1 MISAAAICAFLFT
14 TLSVWQIT
22 DWLTANKRRVRERL
36 SATFPTPAAG
46 GTETQAVEPRAGSER
61 RRFRL
66 PTLRIPGSMMARK
79 YLDRL
84 QTYLLRAGV
93 PLKAEEMVVLSLVS
107 GLAGFFLGTFLIR
120 NTILSILTGIAGL
133 AVPGLW
139 VGQVKR
145 KRITTLESQLLD
157 SLVMMTNSLRAGHS
171 FLQGIELVSRE
182 MDPPLATEFGKLLR
196 ENRMGVG
203 LDESLMNLVN
213 RVDSP
218 DLELV
223 VTGVMIQRQVGG
235 NLAQV
240 LENTAST
247 IEKRIKTRARIRV
260 ATAQGRISAWIV
272 SLLPFGLGFMVF
284 GMYPDFG
291 SIMLEEPIGVAML
304 AGGVVLL
311 AIGVLIIR
319 KVVNID
325 V

>member
-1 MISAAAICAFLFT
+1 MIVAATVCAFLFT
-14 TLSVWQIT
+14 TLSAWQIT
-22 DWLTANKRRVRERL
+22 DLLTANRRRIRERL
-36 SATFPTPAAG
+36 SDTFPTQVAGPGEAMAAL
-46 GTETQAVEPRAGSER
+46 TRTGSEK

-66 PTLRIPGSMMARK
+66 PSLRLPGSVLSRR

-84 QTYLLRAGV
+84 QAYLLKAGI
-93 PLKAEEMVVLSLVS
+93 PLKAEEMAVLTLVS
-107 GLAGFFLGTFLIR
+107 GLLGFGLGILLIH
-120 NTILSILTGIAGL
+120 NKVLSLLTAIVGL
-133 AVPGLW
+133 LVPGLW
-139 VGQVKR
+139 VAQAKR
-145 KRITTLESQLLD
+145 KRIARLEAQLLD
-157 SLVMMTNSLRAGHS
+157 ALVMMTNSLRAGHS

-182 MDPPLATEFGKLLR
+182 MDPPLATEFTKLLR
-196 ENRMGVG
+196 ENRMGMG
-203 LDESLMNLVN
+203 IDESLMNLVS

-284 GMYPDFG
+284 GMYPEFG
-291 SIMLEEPIGVAML
+291 RIMLEEPIGVAML
-304 AGGVVLL
+304 AIGAILL
-311 AIGVLIIR
+311 AIGVLVIR

>member
-22 DWLTANKRRVRERL
+22 DWLTANKRRIRERL
-36 SATFPTPAAG
+36 SATFPDPVAGAA
-46 GTETQAVEPRAGSER
+46 ETLAAEPRAASER
-61 RRFRL
+61 RKFRL
-66 PTLRIPGSMMARK
+66 PTLRIPGSTLSMK

-84 QTYLLRAGV
+84 EGYLLRAGV
-93 PLKAEEMVVLSLVS
+93 PLKAEEMVLLSLMS
-107 GLAGFFLGTFLIR
+107 GLTGFLLGILLIR
-120 NTILSILTGIAGL
+120 NPVLSILTGIAGL
-133 AVPGLW
+133 AVPGIW
-139 VGQVKR
+139 VSQVKR
-145 KRITTLESQLLD
+145 KRIATLESQLLD

-203 LDESLMNLVN
+203 IDESLMNLVD

-291 SIMLEEPIGVAML
+291 RIMLEEPIGIAML
-304 AGGVVLL
+304 AGGAILM
-311 AIGVLIIR
+311 AIGILVIR